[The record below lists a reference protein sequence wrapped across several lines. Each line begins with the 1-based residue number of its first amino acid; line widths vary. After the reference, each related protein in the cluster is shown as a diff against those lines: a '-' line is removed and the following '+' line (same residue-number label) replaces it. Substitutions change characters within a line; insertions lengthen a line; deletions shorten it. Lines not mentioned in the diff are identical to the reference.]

1 VLFDPETNPI
11 LKNLNTEQ
19 RTVVLTTEGP
29 VLVLAGAGSG
39 KTRCITHRVAYL
51 VLNQHIKPWNI
62 LVVTFTNKAADELRE
77 RLQRDFPIN
86 IKAVTVGTFHSVCLK
101 IIRYEIACFPEHNSH
116 FTVYTRDDQVAFM
129 KRIYKANDIDHK
141 IIPIDKVLSVISKC
155 KSKLIL
161 PDAYLDV
168 YSKNEY
174 SETYYKLYK
183 LYFEQMKTENA
194 MDFDDLLLNTALLL
208 ERNKEVLQ
216 KYQDIYKYIMVD
228 EYQDT
233 NTVQFRI
240 VNLLAE
246 KHHNICVVGDDDQA
260 IYGWRGANIQNI
272 LTFHQDYPEVKIIKL
287 ERNYRSSQSILNLA
301 NRVIAA
307 NQSRHKKTMWTQEGD
322 GAFPSLVTTE
332 YDNEEVD
339 YIARHILEKLQTGI
353 HPQEIVVLYRTNAQ
367 SRIFEAMFANYGI
380 PYQIVGSYGFFKR
393 AVIKDMLAWLRFL
406 VNPSDTQAALRIINV
421 PPRNIG
427 KTTLSLLLSYME
439 ACGITILE
447 ALADSNSIPGLKP
460 KATASLAS
468 FHALITNI
476 QAVMQTLTLPEIV
489 KYIVKVTKLLEY
501 FEELAPTERLDKIDN
516 INEFI
521 TATAEFDERFLA
533 EEGRHPTISDYIN
546 TLSLQS
552 DIDEYDGKRDTVK
565 LMTLHCVKGLE
576 FEVVFISGL
585 EDGLLPHVFCFD
597 KAIEIEEERR
607 LLYVGITRAK
617 SEVHLS
623 YSNVR
628 RVAGRYNYQMPSR
641 FLKVLDSSVIEYKNE
656 KLLEKSVVSHYKVGQ
671 LVSHTKH
678 GRGVIKKIEGEGEK
692 ETLTIIFKNGN
703 VETIKSRWVNHVF

>member
-1 VLFDPETNPI
+1 VHSQEETDPI
-11 LKNLNTEQ
+11 LKNLNAEQ
-19 RTVVLTTEGP
+19 REVVRTTGGP

-51 VLNQHIKPWNI
+51 VMREGVKPWNI

-77 RLQRDFPIN
+77 RLQGDFSIN
-86 IKAVTVGTFHSVCLK
+86 IKAVAVGTFHSVCLRVL
-101 IIRYEIACFPEHNSH
+101 RYEIAYFPEHNSH

-129 KRIYKANDIDHK
+129 KRVYKLYDIDAK
-141 IIPIDKVLSVISKC
+141 VIPVDKALSVISKC
-155 KSKLIL
+155 KSRLIL
-161 PDAYLDV
+161 PDAYLDF

-174 SETYYKLYK
+174 SQTYQKLYETYYEL
-183 LYFEQMKTENA
+183 MKRENA
-194 MDFDDLLLNTALLL
+194 MDFDDLLLNTALLF
-208 ERNKEVLQ
+208 ERNKDVLR

-233 NTVQFRI
+233 NMVQFRM

-246 KHHNICVVGDDDQA
+246 QHHNICVVGDDDQA

-287 ERNYRSSQSILNLA
+287 ERNYRSTQNILNLA
-301 NRVIAA
+301 NRVIEA
-307 NQSRHKKTMWTQEGD
+307 NQSRHKKTMWTQEGE

-339 YIARHILEKLQTGI
+339 YIAQQIQAKLTAGL
-353 HPQEIVVLYRTNAQ
+353 HPSEIVVLYRTNAQ
-367 SRIFEAMFANYGI
+367 SRIFEAMFANYSI

-406 VNPSDTQAALRIINV
+406 VNPSDSQAALRIINI

-427 KTTLSLLLSYME
+427 KTTLSLLLSYMD
-439 ACGITILE
+439 ASGISILE
-447 ALADSNSIPGLKP
+447 ALAHCDSIPGLKP
-460 KATASLAS
+460 KAIASLVA
-468 FHALITNI
+468 FYRLIIGI
-476 QAVMQTLTLPEIV
+476 QEAMQTLTLPEIA
-489 KYIVKVTKLLEY
+489 KYIVKVTGLMEY
-501 FEELAPTERLDKIDN
+501 FEGLAPTEKVDKIEN
-516 INEFI
+516 VNEFI
-521 TATAEFDERFLA
+521 TATAEFDERFMA
-533 EEGRHPTISDYIN
+533 EEGRHPNISDYIN

-576 FEVVFISGL
+576 FECVFISGV

-597 KAIEIEEERR
+597 KAREIEEERR

-641 FLKVLDSSVIEYKNE
+641 FLKVLDDEVIEHKDG
-656 KLLEKSVVSHYKVGQ
+656 KLLVKTVVTHYVVGQ
-671 LVSHTKH
+671 LVSHAKY
-678 GRGVIKKIEGEGEK
+678 GRGVIKKINGEGEN
-692 ETLTIIFKNGN
+692 ETLTIIFASGN